1 MKDDIT
7 FRMDG
12 EKMSKNRYFFGG
24 ELKSAMKT
32 KTTRESK
39 ENRKSRKT
47 AVDIFL
53 EDQGPYSRKLYG
65 PPPAT
70 QESGSGPEN
79 MKQKTTKTRPRSQEA
94 LLNSS
99 SASNGALAEVSASN
113 SNMWSLSISSE
124 KVRRRSVYLCKN
136 WLIVYWA
143 TRSPNWICMS
153 SPSFW
158 WPRSLTCCYL
168 EMPKCLFDMTEPPHC
183 YPLMS
188 INYRLIRF
196 WY

>member
-39 ENRKSRKT
+39 ESRKSRKT

-65 PPPAT
+65 PPPPNA
-70 QESGSGPEN
+70 ESGGSDN
-79 MKQKTTKTRPRSQEA
+79 MKQKIKTRPRSQEA
-94 LLNSS
+94 LLNNSS
-99 SASNGALAEVSASN
+99 GSNGAIAEVSAS
-113 SNMWSLSISSE
+113 
-124 KVRRRSVYLCKN
+124 K
-136 WLIVYWA
+136 
-143 TRSPNWICMS
+143 
-153 SPSFW
+153 
-158 WPRSLTCCYL
+158 
-168 EMPKCLFDMTEPPHC
+168 
-183 YPLMS
+183 
-188 INYRLIRF
+188 
-196 WY
+196 

>member
-1 MKDDIT
+1 MSSRKDPNNKSVMMKDDIT

-113 SNMWSLSISSE
+113 SNFL
-124 KVRRRSVYLCKN
+124 
-136 WLIVYWA
+136 
-143 TRSPNWICMS
+143 
-153 SPSFW
+153 
-158 WPRSLTCCYL
+158 
-168 EMPKCLFDMTEPPHC
+168 
-183 YPLMS
+183 
-188 INYRLIRF
+188 RF
-196 WY
+196 CV

>member
-1 MKDDIT
+1 MMKDDIT

-70 QESGSGPEN
+70 QESGSGPPDN

-113 SNMWSLSISSE
+113 SNL
-124 KVRRRSVYLCKN
+124 
-136 WLIVYWA
+136 
-143 TRSPNWICMS
+143 
-153 SPSFW
+153 
-158 WPRSLTCCYL
+158 
-168 EMPKCLFDMTEPPHC
+168 
-183 YPLMS
+183 
-188 INYRLIRF
+188 
-196 WY
+196 